1 MSICSFFLINIDKM
15 NMKRN
20 MFIVNLPFH
29 IMEVRRK
36 KAMNDISIKG
46 RSEVGRL
53 GRGKYEL
60 THTDRQ
66 LFVFWLKD

>member
-1 MSICSFFLINIDKM
+1 
-15 NMKRN
+15 
-20 MFIVNLPFH
+20 
-29 IMEVRRK
+29 MEVRRK
-36 KAMNDISIKG
+36 KAMNGISIKG

>member
-1 MSICSFFLINIDKM
+1 M
-15 NMKRN
+15 NVKRN
-20 MFIVNLPFH
+20 IFIVDLPFH

-36 KAMNDISIKG
+36 KAMNDISTKG

-53 GRGKYEL
+53 GIGKYEL

-66 LFVFWLKD
+66 LFVFG